1 MAHKFTF
8 KLEAVLEQRK
18 HVERQRQREVAAA
31 QQRVLS
37 VQAELDAMAAVKR
50 ASAKDLRS
58 GSPLSAATLAAHQRF
73 AAATRHKGA
82 VLRHSLADARR
93 ELATAQH
100 TLLEAAKQ
108 RKVMEKLREREQ
120 SRWAEQMRRRE
131 QAEADEI
138 AAARRAHRL
147 SAGASAGAGGFTP
160 VI

>member
-1 MAHKFTF
+1 MAHRFTF

-37 VQAELDAMAAVKR
+37 AQAEVDALAAVKR

-58 GSPLSAATLAAHQRF
+58 GSLTPATLAAHQRF
-73 AAATRHKGA
+73 AAATRQKGA
-82 VLRHSLADARR
+82 TLRHSLADAKRD
-93 ELATAQH
+93 LAAAQH
-100 TLLEAAKQ
+100 ALIEAAKQ

-120 SRWAEQMRRRE
+120 SRWLEQERRRE
-131 QAEADEI
+131 QVEADEI
-138 AAARRAHRL
+138 AAARRAS
-147 SAGASAGAGGFTP
+147 SAAVAAGDSFTP